1 MFGFIKKLLKL
12 LTLVIDIGIGL
23 SQIFKGVAREMIELP
38 AGVAI
43 GAMGI
48 SRFIQTIWIF
58 GITNFF
64 CGMKLMG
71 NFTSCAFYYIL
82 EIIGAIL
89 YLIPMLVFMVLDW
102 LSGESK
108 MGSSIENTIWY
119 YLEKLDRYTI
129 DQFGFHVIHF
139 SKSVRD
145 KCYNCRRLKPVAFV
159 RKAKNFAS
167 DINDPIIPL
176 ATGGIKDIF
185 KGFERIVSAFSF

>member
-1 MFGFIKKLLKL
+1 MFGFVKILLKMV
-12 LTLVIDIGIGL
+12 TVIVEIGIGITK
-23 SQIFKGVAREMIELP
+23 IFQGVAREMIELP
-38 AGVAI
+38 AGIAI
-43 GAMGI
+43 GAMGV

-58 GITNFF
+58 GISNFF

-71 NFTSCAFYYIL
+71 NFTSCAFYYLL

-102 LSGESK
+102 LSSG
-108 MGSSIENTIWY
+108 MGSNIENKIWF

-129 DQFGFHVIHF
+129 DNIGIHVIHF

-159 RKAKNFAS
+159 RKAKDFAN

-176 ATGGIKDIF
+176 ATGGLKDIF
-185 KGFERIVSAFSF
+185 KGFERIVGAFSF

>member
-1 MFGFIKKLLKL
+1 MFGFLKKLFKL
-12 LTLVIDIGIGL
+12 ITLAVEVGIGL

-38 AGVAI
+38 AGIAV
-43 GAMGI
+43 GALGV
-48 SRFIQTIWIF
+48 SRFVQTIWIF
-58 GITNFF
+58 GISNFF

-71 NFTSCAFYYIL
+71 NFTSCAFYYLL
-82 EIIGAIL
+82 EILGAFM

-102 LSGESK
+102 VTDS
-108 MGSSIENTIWY
+108 MGSKIENTIWF
-119 YLEKLDRYTI
+119 YLEKMDRFTI

-159 RKAKNFAS
+159 RKAKDFAN

-176 ATGGIKDIF
+176 ATGGIKDVF
-185 KGFERIVSAFSF
+185 KGFERIVGAFSF

>member
-1 MFGFIKKLLKL
+1 MFGFVKILLKMV
-12 LTLVIDIGIGL
+12 TVIVEIGIGITK
-23 SQIFKGVAREMIELP
+23 IFQGVAREMIELP
-38 AGVAI
+38 AGIAI
-43 GAMGI
+43 GAMGV

-58 GITNFF
+58 GISNFF

-71 NFTSCAFYYIL
+71 NFTSCAFYYLL

-102 LSGESK
+102 LSSG
-108 MGSSIENTIWY
+108 MGSNIENKIWF

-129 DQFGFHVIHF
+129 DNIGIHVIHF

-159 RKAKNFAS
+159 RKAKDFAN

-176 ATGGIKDIF
+176 ATGGLKDLF
-185 KGFERIVSAFSF
+185 KGFERIVGAFSF